1 MRFLRL
7 IFIYRFGLF
16 IALLPGVR
24 PGFDA
29 SCLKILFGFPRYSDC
44 RWRFIDRRRS
54 LHRGIRAAALALP
67 CVSCRIIAARGRRS
81 NRPHIGSAGICGCRC
96 RSCRMELPD
105 HRLRIGRQPAN
116 EVDDAF
122 SGLSPVDQTVVF
134 EDFGCRPQRCVL
146 VGLYDGG
153 DLSGSDPFNGLH
165 DQIGSDGH

>member
-105 HRLRIGRQPAN
+105 HRLRSALRKSWPNSLPVPLAAARSRLPARATAREGR
-116 EVDDAF
+116 
-122 SGLSPVDQTVVF
+122 
-134 EDFGCRPQRCVL
+134 R
-146 VGLYDGG
+146 
-153 DLSGSDPFNGLH
+153 
-165 DQIGSDGH
+165 

>member
-105 HRLRIGRQPAN
+105 HRLRSALRKSWPN
-116 EVDDAF
+116 
-122 SGLSPVDQTVVF
+122 SP
-134 EDFGCRPQRCVL
+134 CRRCAHWCAAATTS
-146 VGLYDGG
+146 
-153 DLSGSDPFNGLH
+153 SGSSQPPTNRRDA
-165 DQIGSDGH
+165 DRSCTKAT

>member
-54 LHRGIRAAALALP
+54 LHRGLRAAALALP

-105 HRLRIGRQPAN
+105 HRLRSALRKSWPNSPPVPLAAAGSR
-116 EVDDAF
+116 
-122 SGLSPVDQTVVF
+122 LSI
-134 EDFGCRPQRCVL
+134 
-146 VGLYDGG
+146 LYTNDSP
-153 DLSGSDPFNGLH
+153 DEL
-165 DQIGSDGH
+165 

>member
-81 NRPHIGSAGICGCRC
+81 NRPHIGSAGICGCRY

-105 HRLRIGRQPAN
+105 HRFEVRFENLGRIRLLFLSQQPGPGCRIGRQPAN

-122 SGLSPVDQTVVF
+122 PD
-134 EDFGCRPQRCVL
+134 
-146 VGLYDGG
+146 
-153 DLSGSDPFNGLH
+153 
-165 DQIGSDGH
+165 